1 MSACPIQVLSA
12 VTTPTN
18 VPARPITEGETDG
31 LLQALAKVPD
41 PRSPR
46 GLRYPLAALLAVAVC
61 AVVTGASS
69 VTAISD
75 WLHDLDDIAR
85 ARLGFV
91 GAVPATTTMW
101 RLLIRLD
108 ADLLAT
114 ILAGWLRTR
123 TRPAAP
129 RRRRYRQ
136 VIAIDGKTL
145 RGARRAD
152 GSQVHLLSALDTCTG
167 IVLAQV
173 TVNAKSNEIP
183 AFAPLL
189 DAVERLLGS
198 LQDLVFV
205 ADALHTQVG
214 HANEIAARGAHLLI
228 PAKGNQP
235 RLFAQLKALPWAQIP
250 IGHQTRQT
258 GHGRRETRTV
268 KAITVTTPGGI
279 GFPHAVQAVRITRTR
294 TTSVSGKTT
303 RETAYLTI
311 SLPATDAQPADL
323 QEWIRREWLI
333 ENQVH
338 YVRDVTFREDSHRAR
353 TGNGPA
359 VMATLRNNAI
369 GFHRSCGE
377 TSIARATR
385 RASHR
390 PHDLITAVTSGNPR
404 TQ

>member
-12 VTTPTN
+12 VTTPAGTPN
-18 VPARPITEGETDG
+18 RPITEGERDG
-31 LLQALAKVPD
+31 LLQALSAVPD

-46 GLRYPLAALLAVAVC
+46 GLRYPLTALLAVAVC
-61 AVVTGASS
+61 AVMTGASS

-91 GAVPATTTMW
+91 RGVPATTTMW
-101 RLLIRLD
+101 RLLLRLD

-123 TRPAAP
+123 ARPALSQ
-129 RRRRYRQ
+129 RRYRQ
-136 VIAIDGKTL
+136 VIAVDGKTL

-152 GSQVHLLSALDTCTG
+152 GSQVHLLSALDTSTG

-173 TVNAKSNEIP
+173 TVAAKSNEIP

-198 LQDLVFV
+198 LQDLIFV
-205 ADALHTQVG
+205 ADALHTQTA
-214 HANEIAARGAHLLI
+214 HAQEIARRGAHLLI

-235 RLFAQLKALPWAQIP
+235 RLHAQLKALPWAQIP
-250 IGHQTRQT
+250 IGHQTRET

-268 KAITVTTPGGI
+268 KAVTVTTPGGI
-279 GFPHAVQAVRITRTR
+279 GFPRAVQAVRITRTR
-294 TTSVSGKTT
+294 TTSASGKTT

-311 SLPATDAQPADL
+311 TLPATEAQPADL

-333 ENQVH
+333 ENQIH
-338 YVRDVTFREDSHRAR
+338 HVRDVTFREDSHQAR

-359 VMATLRNNAI
+359 VMATLRNTAI

>member
-12 VTTPTN
+12 VTTPT
-18 VPARPITEGETDG
+18 VTPTRSITDSERDG
-31 LLQALAKVPD
+31 LLQALSKVPD

-61 AVVTGASS
+61 AVMTGASS

-85 ARLGFV
+85 ARLGFLR
-91 GAVPATTTMW
+91 GVPATTTMW

-123 TRPAAP
+123 AQPAGP

-145 RGARRAD
+145 RGAHRAD
-152 GSQVHLLSALDTCTG
+152 GGQVHLLSALDTSTG

-173 TVNAKSNEIP
+173 TISAKSNEIP

-189 DAVERLLGS
+189 NAVEQVLGS
-198 LQDLVFV
+198 LTDLIFV
-205 ADALHTQVG
+205 ADAMHTQTA

-228 PAKGNQP
+228 PVKGNRP
-235 RLFAQLKALPWAQIP
+235 TLFTQLKTLPWAQIP
-250 IGHQTRQT
+250 IGHQTRDI

-268 KAITVTTPGGI
+268 KAVTVTTPGGI
-279 GFPHAVQAVRITRTR
+279 SFPHAEQAIRITRTR
-294 TTSVSGKTT
+294 TTLANGKTT

-311 SLPATDAQPADL
+311 TLPATEAYPADL
-323 QEWIRREWLI
+323 QDWIRREWLI
-333 ENQVH
+333 ENLVH
-338 YVRDVTFREDSHRAR
+338 YVRDVTFGEDSHQAR

-359 VMATLRNNAI
+359 VMATLRNTAI
-369 GFHRSCGE
+369 GYHRTSGE
-377 TSIARATR
+377 ANIARATR

-390 PHDLITAVTSGNPR
+390 PHDLITAVTSGNSR